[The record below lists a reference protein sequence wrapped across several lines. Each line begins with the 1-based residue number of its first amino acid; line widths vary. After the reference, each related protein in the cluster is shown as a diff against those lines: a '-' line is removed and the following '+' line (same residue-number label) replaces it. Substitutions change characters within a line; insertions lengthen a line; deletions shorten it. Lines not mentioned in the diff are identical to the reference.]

1 MIETSVSHEGIDG
14 YGPKVK
20 QAILKYLKDAAQVGQ
35 NVALE
40 EVPEDRGTLRKSLA
54 QFVPQERDGSVV
66 WGVGGQPQALPM
78 EYGTDPYQPPIQP
91 LLEWSKRVTGDEG
104 LGWYVATVKIPEEG
118 IDEQPYLR
126 PGAEAQ
132 REWLLNHDVSEYIQD
147 ID

>member
-1 MIETSVSHEGIDG
+1 MIEIDIKDKGIDD
-14 YGPKVK
+14 YGPKVR
-20 QAILKYLKDAAQVGQ
+20 AAVMRYLKDGAQAGQ

-54 QFVPQERDGSVV
+54 QFVPQERDGSIVY
-66 WGVGGQPQALPM
+66 GVGAVPQALPM
-78 EYGTDPYQPPIQP
+78 EYGTDPYQPPIKP

-118 IDEQPYLR
+118 IDAQPYLR

-132 REWLLNHDVSEYIQD
+132 REWLRNHDVSEYIQD